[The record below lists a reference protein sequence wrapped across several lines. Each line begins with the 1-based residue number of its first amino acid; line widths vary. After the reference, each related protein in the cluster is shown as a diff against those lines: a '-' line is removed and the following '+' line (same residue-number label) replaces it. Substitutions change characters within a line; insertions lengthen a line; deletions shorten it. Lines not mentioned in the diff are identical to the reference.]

1 MTVQIGLL
9 LECFISYESETKPF
23 SRNNTS
29 AKHHQIKWKVI
40 CLIINVPSIGAP
52 IHDMN

>member
-29 AKHHQIKWKVI
+29 ANKVEG
-40 CLIINVPSIGAP
+40 N
-52 IHDMN
+52 MFNN